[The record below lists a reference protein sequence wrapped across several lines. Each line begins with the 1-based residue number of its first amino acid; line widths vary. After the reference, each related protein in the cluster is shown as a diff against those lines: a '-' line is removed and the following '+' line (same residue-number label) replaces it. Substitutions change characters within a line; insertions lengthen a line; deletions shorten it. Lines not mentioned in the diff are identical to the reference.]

1 MVVSSRNS
9 FRVLF
14 GKKIASLYILF
25 EKYIGILAVEIAS
38 PGNQHRASYVGTLSF
53 RPSCLKTQ
61 AARQATPSADT
72 PRSDTPRSTKS
83 ILYSSL
89 WRDKRSRYKMLNIN
103 KPTSGLRNLALGS
116 IATAICPCYVY
127 STGCPVLGPRL
138 NKSTVQKVSSTCAPS
153 YGELWTG
160 FLFCSSAVLD
170 PRVGHAMDVLSPFIS
185 VLCHS
190 DWLFRGESCPRLDV
204 YPGRA
209 WSSSLACTWHCSY
222 DYLTTMPK
230 LRSTYGRI
238 GLIHRTSYEERSATS

>member
-14 GKKIASLYILF
+14 GKKCFSVYFIWKRYRYFSSGNSKPREPAPCQLCRHTFVPSIL
-25 EKYIGILAVEIAS
+25 S
-38 PGNQHRASYVGTLSF
+38 QN
-53 RPSCLKTQ
+53 Q

-190 DWLFRGESCPRLDV
+190 DWLFRGESCPRLNV

-238 GLIHRTSYEERSATS
+238 IHRTSHEERSATS